1 MVPSH
6 LQADQAQS
14 RSRSPDL
21 PPKRQAQGCL
31 HSTKDRLVA
40 ITEAATARMLV
51 PSTPCG
57 VVHNSSER
65 PTPAS
70 QCVLNAFSLRSHCPG
85 SMSSLA
91 CQRGGMLM
99 NSPHERAAGPTS
111 GATRRK
117 RVVERQRECAEI
129 HGGSIKDP
137 LGAPQSRIHREWQ
150 HDGGAHLSPFAN
162 AKRPARVT
170 TGRSGPARA
179 KLLPLLWP
187 MVDRDSCQA
196 EGVPSK
202 GPPLPRDAVPRSP
215 AHTNLRARRI
225 GQPPFQPIW
234 RGDRKCV

>member
-31 HSTKDRLVA
+31 HSTEDRLVA

-70 QCVLNAFSLRSHCPG
+70 QCVLTAFSLPW
-85 SMSSLA
+85 LDELAA

-129 HGGSIKDP
+129 HGGCQDQGPPRRAAVSDTSRVATRRRRSSKSIC
-137 LGAPQSRIHREWQ
+137 
-150 HDGGAHLSPFAN
+150 
-162 AKRPARVT
+162 KRQEAGPGHNGPVRSGEGEVAAFVMAD
-170 TGRSGPARA
+170 GRS
-179 KLLPLLWP
+179 
-187 MVDRDSCQA
+187 
-196 EGVPSK
+196 
-202 GPPLPRDAVPRSP
+202 
-215 AHTNLRARRI
+215 
-225 GQPPFQPIW
+225 
-234 RGDRKCV
+234 